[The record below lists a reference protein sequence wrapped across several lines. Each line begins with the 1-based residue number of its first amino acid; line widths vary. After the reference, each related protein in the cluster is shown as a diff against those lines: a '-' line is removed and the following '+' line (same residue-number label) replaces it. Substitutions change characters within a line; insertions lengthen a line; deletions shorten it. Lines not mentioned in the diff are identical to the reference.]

1 MKFFPARRVMTE
13 PLSQLRA
20 RREILGPVIDRGL
33 LLLDAAWPQP
43 IDQDARAVLPCGRI
57 VSALQPNV
65 ICKNPRAHRYRSDLV
80 GSKGWAANHVT
91 GSLRHWP
98 SWPGLTSS
106 SAAMS
111 ASGLPLSITR

>member
-1 MKFFPARRVMTE
+1 MEPEFGNVALAKLLPARRVVAE

-20 RREILGPVIDRGL
+20 RREILGPVIDRGR

-80 GSKGWAANHVT
+80 GVEGRVILAHLAV
-91 GSLRHWP
+91 
-98 SWPGLTSS
+98 
-106 SAAMS
+106 AD
-111 ASGLPLSITR
+111 TRA